1 MTTPSK
7 RKGDKAELEL
17 ARLLADLLGMK
28 VRRKL
33 GAGRTDDEGDL
44 EGIPGWTVEVKNY
57 ADLATGINVGLKD
70 LEREQANAGT
80 TFGVCFVRRRGG
92 RWIAVMD
99 LPQIATV
106 IRETLP

>member
-1 MTTPSK
+1 MTSPSK
-7 RKGDKAELEL
+7 QKGDKAELEL
-17 ARLLADLLGMK
+17 ARILADLLDLK

-44 EGIPGWTVEVKNY
+44 EGIPGWTVECKNY

>member
-44 EGIPGWTVEVKNY
+44 EGIPGWTVEVKN
-57 ADLATGINVGLKD
+57 
-70 LEREQANAGT
+70 
-80 TFGVCFVRRRGG
+80 
-92 RWIAVMD
+92 
-99 LPQIATV
+99 
-106 IRETLP
+106 

>member
-1 MTTPSK
+1 MTSPQAA
-7 RKGDKAELEL
+7 KGARAEREL
-17 ARLLADLLGMK
+17 ASLLSDQLG
-28 VRRKL
+28 VVVQRRRNL
-33 GAGRTDDEGDL
+33 GTHEDIGDL
-44 EGIPGWTVEVKNY
+44 IVPGWTVEVKNY

>member
-1 MTTPSK
+1 MSTPSK
-7 RKGDKAELEL
+7 RKGDSAEREL
-17 ARLLADLLGMK
+17 AHLLSDLLGTTI
-28 VRRKL
+28 RRKL
-33 GAGRTDDEGDL
+33 GAGRKDDEGDL

-57 ADLATGINVGLKD
+57 PSDLARGINVGLKD

-99 LPQIATV
+99 MGQIATV
-106 IRETLP
+106 MRETM